1 MRRSESLPE
10 QVYNFSLSQ
19 RKLDDFFCEDGDSLP
34 ELHHQIA
41 AWLVT
46 PRFLPSHG
54 QTGRNQITSSLRTIH
69 PERGMAARNSFNL
82 GEEPDRRQGKA
93 NAVLTHQ
100 PCRQTWEDRSSTIPA
115 KLRPE

>member
-54 QTGRNQITSSLRTIH
+54 LCGSYSNIRPRHYFRIANYAPRNVAFLSLQA
-69 PERGMAARNSFNL
+69 GL
-82 GEEPDRRQGKA
+82 
-93 NAVLTHQ
+93 
-100 PCRQTWEDRSSTIPA
+100 RS
-115 KLRPE
+115 